1 MAMVV
6 ASSLDGLGVET
17 FGDMRQVT
25 SAMYVEDCGVRKL
38 DAPLLVAHF
47 VRQVT
52 VEMRGDAPEGGAKET
67 QHDAADLGPEVAEN
81 MTANDA
87 RVSASS

>member
-6 ASSLDGLGVET
+6 ASCLDGLGVET

-38 DAPLLVAHF
+38 DAQLLVAHF
-47 VRQVT
+47 ARQVT
-52 VEMRGDAPEGGAKET
+52 VEMRGDAPEGGAKGT
-67 QHDAADLGPEVAEN
+67 QHDAVDLGPEGSR
-81 MTANDA
+81 T
-87 RVSASS
+87 